1 MDFDKY
7 LTSSARSNQPIQMSD
22 SDRLNICHKKLPKL
36 TNKQITQWLFQ
47 RSGEVLNYNL
57 SDPSKF
63 FQKLD
68 QR

>member
-7 LTSSARSNQPIQMSD
+7 LMSSARSNPANVISD
-22 SDRLNICHKKLPKL
+22 SDRMNICQKKLPKL

-47 RSGEVLNYNL
+47 RSGEVLNYTI

-63 FQKLD
+63 F
-68 QR
+68 